1 MKPQKEAGRYA
12 QLLLGAAILAFGLFN
27 VHQQSRI
34 TEGGVLGATLLLQHW
49 LGISPAISEVVMDVA
64 CYLLGIKYLG
74 KSFLRYSLVATGGFA
89 VFYALFA
96 RMGYLLPSMAHLP
109 LLAAVVGGLFVGV
122 GVGLVVRA
130 GGAQA
135 EEGARTKLI
144 EHNLRLVAHI
154 VRKYYSAQGCS
165 DDLISIGTI
174 GLIKAI
180 DSFNPEKGARFATYS
195 AKCIQNEIL
204 MYFRSQK
211 KNAYE
216 VSINETIDTDRDGNP
231 LTYIDIIRVED
242 TIADDIDTKI
252 KTDRAME
259 FIRTNLDRREKQ
271 IISMRYGLGRCAPI
285 TQREVAAKLGIS
297 RSYISRIEKSALAKI
312 SEYLK

>member
-1 MKPQKEAGRYA
+1 MLDLIAAIVSGISFIVLNVSGQSFPPP
-12 QLLLGAAILAFGLFN
+12 LGAEEERELF
-27 VHQQSRI
+27 RR
-34 TEGGVLGATLLLQHW
+34 L
-49 LGISPAISEVVMDVA
+49 
-64 CYLLGIKYLG
+64 
-74 KSFLRYSLVATGGFA
+74 
-89 VFYALFA
+89 
-96 RMGYLLPSMAHLP
+96 
-109 LLAAVVGGLFVGV
+109 
-122 GVGLVVRA
+122 RA

-165 DDLISIGTI
+165 DDLISIGSI

-252 KTDRAME
+252 KTDRADGIHTHQSRPTRKADNIDE
-259 FIRTNLDRREKQ
+259 VRTRKERSDNAARGRRKARNKQ
-271 IISMRYGLGRCAPI
+271 IVHIENRKKCA
-285 TQREVAAKLGIS
+285 S
-297 RSYISRIEKSALAKI
+297 KI